1 MKKHNTD
8 NHTDNEIVLDT
19 DDVVNEPDDD
29 NDVDGELDPELDPEL
44 EQDEELEQEFED
56 DNDNDKK
63 MQDENENENDDF
75 TNCLDIEEPEINIS
89 DTVVDDNKRTSKN
102 KMTRYEFVRIIGE
115 RILQLTKGAK
125 PLIKQNKQ
133 HKKAIE
139 LSEKE
144 IAIEELKANMIPFKI
159 RRFVKDHYEIW
170 KIEEL
175 NKKHLEPLF
184 Y

>member
-1 MKKHNTD
+1 MYVIPFIIEE
-8 NHTDNEIVLDT
+8 NEEID
-19 DDVVNEPDDD
+19 
-29 NDVDGELDPELDPEL
+29 
-44 EQDEELEQEFED
+44 QEFEED
-56 DNDNDKK
+56 FDKDK
-63 MQDENENENDDF
+63 MQDETENDDF
-75 TNCLDIEEPEINIS
+75 NDCLDIEEPEINIS
-89 DTVVDDNKRTSKN
+89 DVVVDADKRTSKN
-102 KMTRYEFVRIIGE
+102 KLTRYEFVRIISE
-115 RILQLTKGAK
+115 RIMQLTKGAK

-133 HKKAIE
+133 SME
-139 LSEKE
+139 LSYKE

>member
-1 MKKHNTD
+1 MKKHNNDTD
-8 NHTDNEIVLDT
+8 EIVLET
-19 DDVVNEPDDD
+19 EDVVNEE
-29 NDVDGELDPELDPEL
+29 DGDLEQTEDL
-44 EQDEELEQEFED
+44 EQDLEQNEEEDNIEQEFEED
-56 DNDNDKK
+56 FDKEK
-63 MQDENENENDDF
+63 IQDENDEFND
-75 TNCLDIEEPEINIS
+75 CIDIEEPEINIS
-89 DTVVDDNKRTSKN
+89 DVVVDANKRTSKN
-102 KMTRYEFVRIIGE
+102 KLTRYEFVRIIGE
-115 RILQLTKGAK
+115 RIMQLTKGAK

-133 HKKAIE
+133 SME
-139 LSEKE
+139 LSYKE

>member
-1 MKKHNTD
+1 MNSD
-8 NHTDNEIVLDT
+8 DEEIVLET
-19 DDVVNEPDDD
+19 DDVVDDIIDDTEQVEEEDEEKQHEPTDD
-29 NDVDGELDPELDPEL
+29 NDAY
-44 EQDEELEQEFED
+44 
-56 DNDNDKK
+56 DNDTNIDF
-63 MQDENENENDDF
+63 NEID
-75 TNCLDIEEPEINIS
+75 TPEINVS
-89 DTVVDDNKRTSKN
+89 DEMVIEPEKRTSKN

-115 RILQLTKGAK
+115 RIMQLTKGAK

-133 HKKAIE
+133 SLE
-139 LSEKE
+139 LSYKE

-175 NKKHLEPLF
+175 NKKHLESLF

>member
-1 MKKHNTD
+1 MKKVNNAD
-8 NHTDNEIVLDT
+8 YDEEEIVLET
-19 DDVVNEPDDD
+19 DDVVAEDED
-29 NDVDGELDPELDPEL
+29 EL
-44 EQDEELEQEFED
+44 EDKLDQEDQENQ
-56 DNDNDKK
+56 DNDNLDQIDNDSID
-63 MQDENENENDDF
+63 QDNDIQNQDNEGFND
-75 TNCLDIEEPEINIS
+75 CLDIEEPEINVS
-89 DTVVDDNKRTSKN
+89 DVVVDSSKRTSKN

-115 RILQLTKGAK
+115 RIMQLTKGAK

-133 HKKAIE
+133 SME
-139 LSEKE
+139 LSYKE

>member
-1 MKKHNTD
+1 MNSEDEVNLET
-8 NHTDNEIVLDT
+8 E
-19 DDVVNEPDDD
+19 DVVDEP
-29 NDVDGELDPELDPEL
+29 
-44 EQDEELEQEFED
+44 EELEEL
-56 DNDNDKK
+56 
-63 MQDENENENDDF
+63 DENEENHDNDTKEHDNEDEQF
-75 TNCLDIEEPEINIS
+75 IEEDDTNI
-89 DTVVDDNKRTSKN
+89 DFNDGYDIAMNDNVETYTDPNKRTSKN

-115 RILQLTKGAK
+115 RTMQLTKGAK

-133 HKKAIE
+133 SME
-139 LSEKE
+139 FSYKE

>member
-1 MKKHNTD
+1 MNSDDEDVILETED
-8 NHTDNEIVLDT
+8 VEIEDEQE
-19 DDVVNEPDDD
+19 VNS
-29 NDVDGELDPELDPEL
+29 
-44 EQDEELEQEFED
+44 DEEGNIIEADVEEEEFVDME
-56 DNDNDKK
+56 
-63 MQDENENENDDF
+63 
-75 TNCLDIEEPEINIS
+75 TNIEIPSEIQVIQP
-89 DTVVDDNKRTSKN
+89 NKRTSKN

-115 RILQLTKGAK
+115 RIMQLTKGAK

-133 HKKAIE
+133 SIE
-139 LSEKE
+139 FSYKE

>member
-1 MKKHNTD
+1 MNSD
-8 NHTDNEIVLDT
+8 EEIVLET
-19 DDVVNEPDDD
+19 DDVVDEP
-29 NDVDGELDPELDPEL
+29 
-44 EQDEELEQEFED
+44 ED
-56 DNDNDKK
+56 IE
-63 MQDENENENDDF
+63 ENE
-75 TNCLDIEEPEINIS
+75 DIEEPELNDEEKEPLDEEENEEHYMEDEENNLDFNEPYELSNDVQELNNVETITEP
-89 DTVVDDNKRTSKN
+89 DKRTSKN

-115 RILQLTKGAK
+115 RVMQLTKGAK

-133 HKKAIE
+133 SLE
-139 LSEKE
+139 FSYKE

-170 KIEEL
+170 KIDEL

>member
-1 MKKHNTD
+1 MNSD
-8 NHTDNEIVLDT
+8 EEIVLET
-19 DDVVNEPDDD
+19 DDVVDEP
-29 NDVDGELDPELDPEL
+29 
-44 EQDEELEQEFED
+44 ED
-56 DNDNDKK
+56 IE
-63 MQDENENENDDF
+63 ENE
-75 TNCLDIEEPEINIS
+75 DIEEPELKEQLDEEENEDNEENEEQYMEDEENNLDFNEPYEVATDVQELNNIETIT
-89 DTVVDDNKRTSKN
+89 DPEKKTSKN

-115 RILQLTKGAK
+115 RVMQLTKGAK

-133 HKKAIE
+133 SLE
-139 LSEKE
+139 FSYKE

-175 NKKHLEPLF
+175 NKKHLESLF

>member
-1 MKKHNTD
+1 MSKNKKNNENNESED
-8 NHTDNEIVLDT
+8 EIVLDT
-19 DDVVNEPDDD
+19 EDVIDEP
-29 NDVDGELDPELDPEL
+29 N
-44 EQDEELEQEFED
+44 EELEEPDEKEELEEQEEQEEQDFE
-56 DNDNDKK
+56 
-63 MQDENENENDDF
+63 ENNLEENDVFND
-75 TNCLDIEEPEINIS
+75 CLDIAEPEISVS
-89 DTVVDDNKRTSKN
+89 DTVIDDNKRTSKN

-115 RILQLTKGAK
+115 RIMQLTKGAK
-125 PLIKQNKQ
+125 PLIRQNKQ
-133 HKKAIE
+133 SME
-139 LSEKE
+139 LSYKE

>member
-1 MKKHNTD
+1 MNSD
-8 NHTDNEIVLDT
+8 DEEIILET
-19 DDVVNEPDDD
+19 DDVVENYD
-29 NDVDGELDPELDPEL
+29 N
-44 EQDEELEQEFED
+44 
-56 DNDNDKK
+56 NDN
-63 MQDENENENDDF
+63 NENDENKQDNDTYVEDDTNIDF
-75 TNCLDIEEPEINIS
+75 NDCVDIGDTPEINIT
-89 DTVVDDNKRTSKN
+89 DIVVEPEKRISKN

-115 RILQLTKGAK
+115 RIMQLTKGAK

-133 HKKAIE
+133 STE
-139 LSEKE
+139 LTYKE

>member
-1 MKKHNTD
+1 MNSD
-8 NHTDNEIVLDT
+8 DEEIVLET
-19 DDVVNEPDDD
+19 EDVVDETEQVNEDEFDKQHEPNDD
-29 NDVDGELDPELDPEL
+29 NDTY
-44 EQDEELEQEFED
+44 
-56 DNDNDKK
+56 DNDNDI
-63 MQDENENENDDF
+63 DFNDIDA
-75 TNCLDIEEPEINIS
+75 PEINIT
-89 DTVVDDNKRTSKN
+89 DVVVEADKRTSKN

-115 RILQLTKGAK
+115 RIMQLTKGAK

-133 HKKAIE
+133 SME
-139 LSEKE
+139 LSYKE

>member
-1 MKKHNTD
+1 MNSD
-8 NHTDNEIVLDT
+8 EEIVLET
-19 DDVVNEPDDD
+19 DDVVDEP
-29 NDVDGELDPELDPEL
+29 
-44 EQDEELEQEFED
+44 ED
-56 DNDNDKK
+56 IE
-63 MQDENENENDDF
+63 ENE
-75 TNCLDIEEPEINIS
+75 DIEEPELNDEEKEPLDEEENEEHYMEDEENNLDFNEPYEIS
-89 DTVVDDNKRTSKN
+89 NDAQELNNVETITDPEKRTSKN

-115 RILQLTKGAK
+115 RVMQLTKGAK

-133 HKKAIE
+133 S
-139 LSEKE
+139 LDFSYKE

-170 KIEEL
+170 KIDEL

>member
-1 MKKHNTD
+1 MNSD
-8 NHTDNEIVLDT
+8 DEEIVLET
-19 DDVVNEPDDD
+19 EDVVDETEQVNEDEFDKQHEPNDD
-29 NDVDGELDPELDPEL
+29 NDTY
-44 EQDEELEQEFED
+44 
-56 DNDNDKK
+56 DNDIDFNDI
-63 MQDENENENDDF
+63 DA
-75 TNCLDIEEPEINIS
+75 PEINIT
-89 DTVVDDNKRTSKN
+89 DIVVEDDKRTSKN

-115 RILQLTKGAK
+115 RIMQLTKGAK

-133 HKKAIE
+133 SME
-139 LSEKE
+139 LSYKE
-144 IAIEELKANMIPFKI
+144 IAIEELKANMTPFKI

>member
-1 MKKHNTD
+1 MNSD
-8 NHTDNEIVLDT
+8 DEEIVLET
-19 DDVVNEPDDD
+19 DDVEI
-29 NDVDGELDPELDPEL
+29 DPELDT
-44 EQDEELEQEFED
+44 ELEQE
-56 DNDNDKK
+56 N
-63 MQDENENENDDF
+63 NENEDNDDID
-75 TNCLDIEEPEINIS
+75 TVHKMGKIDENDDNEDNDCIDIEEPEINIL
-89 DTVVDDNKRTSKN
+89 DIVVPPEKRTSKN

-115 RILQLTKGAK
+115 RVMQLTKGAK

-133 HKKAIE
+133 SME
-139 LSEKE
+139 LSYKE

-170 KIEEL
+170 KINEL